1 MLVAPVLMG
10 CAGQRVPYLM
20 ADVPDDIRSTPA
32 AAFPNI
38 NLAPDR
44 EPRTRSAD
52 ELREL
57 EQDLEEAREN
67 RIREAEEAIERS
79 GRSS

>member
-1 MLVAPVLMG
+1 
-10 CAGQRVPYLM
+10 M

-32 AAFPNI
+32 EAFPNI

-44 EPRTRSAD
+44 EARTRSAD
-52 ELREL
+52 ELRQL
-57 EQDLEEAREN
+57 EEDLEEAREN
-67 RIREAEEAIERS
+67 RIREAEEAIERR

>member
-1 MLVAPVLMG
+1 MG

-20 ADVPDDIRSTPA
+20 ADVPDNIRSAPA
-32 AAFPNI
+32 EAFPNI

-52 ELREL
+52 ELRQL
-57 EQDLEEAREN
+57 EEDLEEAREN
-67 RIREAEEAIERS
+67 RIREAEEAIERT